1 MLPLYQ
7 YIGLKATQDKSLT
20 PWEVIILKSVKSRR
34 LPENAI
40 ARATRLNEAIVSE
53 LITDLMYKGL
63 IERRRYKRMLFLS
76 REYFTITLEGLAALQ
91 ARENSID
98 KAIELLK
105 VNSLKVAEE
114 IIMLLPP
121 IARDTVK
128 ATYNV
133 AKFILK

>member
-20 PWEVIILKSVKSRR
+20 PWEIIILKSVKSRR

-63 IERRRYKRMLFLS
+63 IERRRYKRMIFLS

-91 ARENSID
+91 AREKSID

-133 AKFILK
+133 VKFILK